1 MSPPDDFRLKILFKT
16 PITLCSPCGKPSFID
31 RRIHPDA
38 GEYIQQCHIIL
49 YRFNADLQVVFNE
62 FNQNII
68 IEIAAKKRH
77 AFRTYCTGSLYK
89 ARESHRTAI
98 SDMAIPQ
105 CAASADIA
113 AVLPALSLAFFHLY
127 RHRNLSYLL
136 YLPILYVIS
145 RLMLHP
151 PLTLPYV

>member
-68 IEIAAKKRH
+68 IELAAKNVKLSVH
-77 AFRTYCTGSLYK
+77 TVQAACTKQGSHIAQLYPIWLSRS
-89 ARESHRTAI
+89 ARQERI
-98 SDMAIPQ
+98 SPSS
-105 CAASADIA
+105 C
-113 AVLPALSLAFFHLY
+113 PHLSLVLFHLY

-151 PLTLPYV
+151 PLPLPYV